1 MAGGVGQVA
10 EWLPTKHKDPSS
22 NPSIAKS
29 KSSAILLLEVRTS
42 SLHQFKYE
50 KHSHHVGWK
59 NGHPRFILQ
68 SLVMLKGIIYT
79 Y

>member
-42 SLHQFKYE
+42 SLHQ
-50 KHSHHVGWK
+50 SLSMK
-59 NGHPRFILQ
+59 NIHI
-68 SLVMLKGIIYT
+68 MLDGKMGIQDLFYNLWLC
-79 Y
+79 